1 VARMQ
6 MIHKQWEDPRVRK
19 AMRLALDTGK
29 LLQIA
34 HLGLGLPGEH
44 HHVAPVHPEYAKG
57 HATKQDIEGAKK
69 LLADA
74 GYPGGFE
81 TEIFCKQDPD
91 WEPIAVQAMVE
102 QWKQIG
108 VRVKINVLPSAQYW
122 DIWDKE
128 TAPFAFTPWTHRPLG
143 VMTMALAYRTGVPWN
158 ESKYSNPKLDD
169 LITKAEGLV
178 DIEQRREV
186 MAAIEEL
193 MNEEGPVCIPLWRA
207 VFTAVN
213 ERVRG
218 YKAHPTSYIF
228 CEQWSV

>member
-1 VARMQ
+1 M
-6 MIHKQWEDPRVRK
+6 
-19 AMRLALDTGK
+19 
-29 LLQIA
+29 
-34 HLGLGLPGEH
+34 
-44 HHVAPVHPEYAKG
+44 
-57 HATKQDIEGAKK
+57 KQDIAGAKK

-74 GYPGGFE
+74 GYPGRLRGR
-81 TEIFCKQDPD
+81 DLL
-91 WEPIAVQAMVE
+91 QAGSGLGADRACRR
-102 QWKQIG
+102 WSSSGQIG
-108 VRVKINVLPSAQYW
+108 VRIKINVLPSAQYW

-158 ESKYSNPKLDD
+158 ESKYSNPKLDE
-169 LITKAEGLV
+169 LITKAEGMV

-213 ERVRG
+213 ERVKG
-218 YKAHPTSYIF
+218 YRAHPTSYIF